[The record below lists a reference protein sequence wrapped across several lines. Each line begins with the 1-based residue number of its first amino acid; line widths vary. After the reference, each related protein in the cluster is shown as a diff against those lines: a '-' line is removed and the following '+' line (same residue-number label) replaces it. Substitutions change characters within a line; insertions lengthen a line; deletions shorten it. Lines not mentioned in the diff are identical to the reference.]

1 MSVISTT
8 RATERL
14 SRKLQRA
21 GLNYW
26 IGVSS
31 GDSWG
36 KYLVFVVGG
45 KCVAGAGWTLRD
57 AESKV
62 DHMIAYKDAAEAPPW
77 EPGN

>member
-26 IGVSS
+26 IAQSS
-31 GDSWG
+31 GDAWG

-45 KCVAGAGWTLRD
+45 KCVGGAGWTLSQ

-62 DHMIAYKDAAEAPPW
+62 DHMIAYKDCEEPAPW
-77 EPGN
+77 EG

>member
-1 MSVISTT
+1 MSVISTSK
-8 RATERL
+8 ATERL

-26 IGVSS
+26 IAISS
-31 GDSWG
+31 GDAWG

-45 KCVAGAGWTLRD
+45 KCVGGAGWTLRD

-62 DHMIAYKDAAEAPPW
+62 DHMIEYKDCDEAPPW
-77 EPGN
+77 SC